1 MALNFLEVLLPGCGG
16 LEEIIRILVVLVG
29 LVSVYLTLTIYDCKL
44 LRVVFVVLGTVG
56 LLSLLLFLFA
66 GSLQALGLWG
76 TIGLVVSFHALV
88 LPEIAFQLRLLSRC
102 NWKFWGNNKRQR
114 RHRPNRNN
122 RKSA

>member
-1 MALNFLEVLLPGCGG
+1 MSFNFLEVLLPGCHG

-88 LPEIAFQLRLLSRC
+88 LPEIAFQLRVLSRC
-102 NWKFWGNNKRQR
+102 NWKIWGHKGGKKQR
-114 RHRPNRNN
+114 GPRGPDRR
-122 RKSA
+122 